1 MGTSVAEK
9 GTLAHGGVNA
19 KRRLIAVVVIAL
31 AAAGVWAYRT
41 RTASRPAAET
51 IRTARVTRGNLS
63 VSVTATGS
71 VQPYSQVEVRS
82 RATGTVVEV
91 HVQEGDRVRQGQL
104 LLDIDDRDARAGYE
118 TAQASLAAA
127 RARLEQSR
135 ATLASTQAQNRT
147 RIAQAEAAL
156 ATARARLRQLTAGT
170 RPEQLDQAR
179 EAVHQAEVNLSLAR
193 QNLDRVRTLFAD
205 GMVPRAQLEQAQSQF
220 DVAQAQVGAA
230 QARLRELQTGSTREE
245 IAVARAQV
253 REAEAAVA
261 QARAALLQERV
272 LAADVDAASA
282 QVRNAAAGAQ
292 QARDRLRE
300 TQVSAPIAGIVSKL
314 SVQVG
319 QTVIGGVSSGG
330 TLVMMLADT
339 RIIQASVM
347 VDETDIARIK
357 PDMSVRVT
365 ADALRGRTFAGR
377 VRRIAPQSQVVQNVT
392 QYEVIVAIE
401 NPDQALR
408 LGMGVDAE
416 FVVTARQNV
425 LLVPVEAVR
434 GHDARV
440 VILVEGETLRPVVV
454 ETGATDGRQ
463 VEIVKGLE
471 AGQTVYLGPSRQPG
485 GTTNSR
491 PQQVNPF
498 LPQFRRTP
506 GR

>member
-1 MGTSVAEK
+1 MKRVLVA
-9 GTLAHGGVNA
+9 A
-19 KRRLIAVVVIAL
+19 AVVVL
-31 AAAGVWAYRT
+31 VAAGLWVYRI
-41 RTASRPAAET
+41 RSGSPPATET
-51 IRTARVTRGNLS
+51 IRTARVTRGNIS

-82 RATGTVVEV
+82 RATGTVVDV

-127 RARLEQSR
+127 QARLEQSR
-135 ATLASTQAQNRT
+135 ATLASTRAQNRT

-156 ATARARLRQLTAGT
+156 ATARARLQQLTAGT
-170 RPEQLDQAR
+170 RPEQLEQAR
-179 EAVHQAEVNLSLAR
+179 EAVRQAEVNLNLAR
-193 QNLDRVRTLFAD
+193 QNLDRVRTLFND
-205 GMVPRAQLEQAQSQF
+205 GMVPKTQLEQAQNQF
-220 DVAQAQVGAA
+220 DVAQAQVNTA
-230 QARLRELQTGSTREE
+230 QARLRELQLGSTPEE

-253 REAEAAVA
+253 GEAETAVA
-261 QARAALLQERV
+261 QARAAVLQERV
-272 LAADVDAASA
+272 LAADVDAAAA
-282 QVRNAAAGAQ
+282 QVRTAAAQAQ

-319 QTVIGGVSSGG
+319 QNVIGGVSSGG

-347 VDETDIARIK
+347 VDETDIAKIT
-357 PDMSVRVT
+357 PGMNVRVT
-365 ADALRGRTFAGR
+365 ADALRGRTFAGK
-377 VRRIAPQSQVVQNVT
+377 VRRIAPQSQVIQNVT

-416 FVVTARQNV
+416 FVVTGRENV
-425 LLVPVEAVR
+425 LLVPAEAVR
-434 GHDARV
+434 GQDVKV
-440 VILVEGETLRPVVV
+440 VILVEGETLTPVVV

-471 AGQTVYLGPSRQPG
+471 AGQTVYLGPSRQTG
-485 GTTNSR
+485 GTSNSR

-498 LPQFRRTP
+498 MPQFQRRSTP
-506 GR
+506 TPARR

>member
-1 MGTSVAEK
+1 MKRVVIGAAIIA
-9 GTLAHGGVNA
+9 LIAAGGVF
-19 KRRLIAVVVIAL
+19 
-31 AAAGVWAYRT
+31 YRS
-41 RTASRPAAET
+41 RTASAPATEPF
-51 IRTARVTRGNLS
+51 RTARVTRGNIS
-63 VSVTATGS
+63 VSVTATGA

-91 HVQEGDRVRQGQL
+91 HVQEGDRVKQGQA

-127 RARLEQSR
+127 QARLEQSR
-135 ATLASTQAQNRT
+135 ATLVSTRAQNRT
-147 RIAQAEAAL
+147 RIAQTEAAL
-156 ATARARLRQLTAGT
+156 ATARARLQQLTAGT

-179 EAVHQAEVNLSLAR
+179 EVVRQAEVNLALAR
-193 QNLDRVRTLFAD
+193 QNLERARTLFND
-205 GMVPRAQLEQAQSQF
+205 GMIPKTQLEQAQTQF
-220 DVAQAQVGAA
+220 DVAQTQVASA
-230 QARLRELQTGSTREE
+230 QARLRELQSGSTQEE
-245 IAVARAQV
+245 VAVARAQV

-272 LAADVDAASA
+272 LAADVDAVAA
-282 QVRNAAAGAQ
+282 QVRNAASQAQ

-300 TQVSAPIAGIVSKL
+300 TQVTAPIAGIVSKL

-347 VDETDIARIK
+347 VDETDIAK
-357 PDMSVRVT
+357 VKTGMAVRVT
-365 ADALRGRTFAGR
+365 ADALRNRTFTGK
-377 VRRIAPQSQVVQNVT
+377 VRRIAPQSQVIQNVT
-392 QYEVIVAIE
+392 QYEVIVAID
-401 NPDQALR
+401 NPEQALR

-416 FVVTARQNV
+416 FVVTGRENV
-425 LLVPVEAVR
+425 LLVPAEAVR
-434 GHDARV
+434 GHDAKV
-440 VILVEGETLRPVVV
+440 LIIVEGETLTPVVV

-463 VEIVKGLE
+463 VEITKGAE

-485 GTTNSR
+485 AGNNR

-498 LPQFRRTP
+498 MPNFQQRRPTP
-506 GR
+506 GRAPGR